1 MLRREVTRRG
11 VLAHINTRNED
22 EIVIAGVAPTFID
35 GNAEDWQ
42 QGYERYEMQKN
53 EEWTD

>member
-11 VLAHINTRNED
+11 VLAHINTRNEV